1 MLGLSTEF
9 DLYVHYLK
17 RRKQAM
23 RGNRVLFFITITMVI
38 TASCIAFAENQYADD
53 VAVIVAMTT
62 AMGEYADK
70 METADGTEDVIAA
83 TDALSDALDRLGK
96 KMKAVTE
103 KHPNWVDK
111 PPDEVK
117 DVMERYREAE
127 GRFNSSLNE
136 LVRYTNDQIDNQ
148 SLHDSFQRLNLIIY
162 NMYR

>member
-103 KHPNWVDK
+103 KHPKWVDK
-111 PPDEVK
+111 PPDEIK

-162 NMYR
+162 NMYH